1 MTLVELDERMSERE
15 YMAWAALNQV
25 ENEEREIARE
35 KAEG

>member
-15 YMAWAALNQV
+15 YSAWAALNQV

>member
-1 MTLVELDERMSERE
+1 MTVEELDDRMTERE
-15 YMAWAALNQV
+15 FMAWAALNQV